1 MTLRFRLIFATA
13 CAVLAIMLGA
23 AYSDKVK
30 ADVERQRSDAIARYG
45 GEVVGVVVTKD
56 GLRPGDVVEASDVGM
71 RDWVAELVPEGALTG
86 LNDVVGREVTCP
98 VARNSIMTQ
107 TCFESESEFAEV
119 PAGFVGI
126 SIPFSD
132 KLGVSCNVARG
143 ARLIA
148 YAVDKDGSKRIGTG
162 IEVLSSSGATASATS
177 AAQIVVAVRASDVER
192 VLSASNVGTLKFVVP
207 ADDVD
212 AKDVGAGPN
221 ASAHPQA
228 PQVVVSEGGTV
239 APKAGTP

>member
-107 TCFESESEFAEV
+107 T
-119 PAGFVGI
+119 
-126 SIPFSD
+126 
-132 KLGVSCNVARG
+132 VADR
-143 ARLIA
+143 
-148 YAVDKDGSKRIGTG
+148 KS
-162 IEVLSSSGATASATS
+162 
-177 AAQIVVAVRASDVER
+177 VV
-192 VLSASNVGTLKFVVP
+192 
-207 ADDVD
+207 
-212 AKDVGAGPN
+212 
-221 ASAHPQA
+221 
-228 PQVVVSEGGTV
+228 
-239 APKAGTP
+239 

>member
-1 MTLRFRLIFATA
+1 MT
-13 CAVLAIMLGA
+13 
-23 AYSDKVK
+23 
-30 ADVERQRSDAIARYG
+30 
-45 GEVVGVVVTKD
+45 GV
-56 GLRPGDVVEASDVGM
+56 
-71 RDWVAELVPEGALTG
+71 
-86 LNDVVGREVTCP
+86 
-98 VARNSIMTQ
+98 Q
-107 TCFESESEFAEV
+107 TCAL
-119 PAGFVGI
+119 PI
-126 SIPFSD
+126 S
-132 KLGVSCNVARG
+132 
-143 ARLIA
+143 
-148 YAVDKDGSKRIGTG
+148 
-162 IEVLSSSGATASATS
+162 TS

>member
-1 MTLRFRLIFATA
+1 MLGKRYLRASRRQARKRIWAVQRPILPDNPIKRRSSSHRGAAWEGGAHDEGRGMTLRFRLIFATA

-86 LNDVVGREVTCP
+86 LNDAVGREVTCP

-107 TCFESESEFAEV
+107 TCFESESELAEV
-119 PAGFVGI
+119 PAGFVGV

-132 KLGVSCNVARG
+132 KLGVSRNVARG
-143 ARLIA
+143 AKLIA
-148 YAVDKDGSKRIGTG
+148 YAVDKDGSKDRKSTR
-162 IEVLSSSGATASATS
+162 LNSSHGS
-177 AAQIVVAVRASDVER
+177 
-192 VLSASNVGTLKFVVP
+192 
-207 ADDVD
+207 
-212 AKDVGAGPN
+212 
-221 ASAHPQA
+221 
-228 PQVVVSEGGTV
+228 
-239 APKAGTP
+239 